1 MYSLLPAGNSFNYF
15 FVISKYL
22 ERLKPGY
29 LQSAKFKHFVWDR
42 SYLSRSYQG
51 EENAYYT

>member
-29 LQSAKFKHFVWDR
+29 LQSAKFKHFV
-42 SYLSRSYQG
+42 
-51 EENAYYT
+51 